1 MATGPRLRLP
11 QADGFVLPDHLEKD
25 LTMSMPFYS
34 LSRGAMLSTLLQ
46 WEANPDYSREAVT
59 LLAGDGGER
68 RVEVGT
74 ILANLVNAAG
84 ATVEA
89 SADAGNTGD
98 GVLTMEASPVTSAV
112 REGVYVVVCI
122 DPAADGG
129 TFDVQDPAG
138 KSVGTATVGAL
149 FGKQVRFTI
158 SDGAA
163 DFVAGDRFEISVAR
177 ASAASN
183 AGKVVAWDPEAS
195 DGSQVI
201 WGIALNEAVAPV
213 GEDLVGGLVGLRRL
227 ALVKERGIA
236 WPDGVSDRQKAL
248 AIEDLEALGVVVRTS

>member
-1 MATGPRLRLP
+1 
-11 QADGFVLPDHLEKD
+11 
-25 LTMSMPFYS
+25 MSMPFYS

-46 WEANPDYSREAVT
+46 WEAEPDFSREAVT
-59 LLAGDGGER
+59 LLAGDGAER

-74 ILANLVNAAG
+74 ILANLVETAG
-84 ATVEA
+84 ATAVVQ
-89 SADAGNTGD
+89 ADAGNTGD
-98 GVLTMEASPVTSAV
+98 GVLAMEASPVTSAV

-138 KSVGTATVGAL
+138 KSVGTATVGSV

-163 DFVAGDRFEISVAR
+163 DFVAGDRFEISVTR
-177 ASAASN
+177 TSAATN
-183 AGKVVAWDPEAS
+183 AGRVVAWDPEAT

-201 WGIALNEAVAPV
+201 WGIALNEAVAPD
-213 GEDLVGGLVGLRRL
+213 GQDLVGGLVGLRRQ

-236 WPDGVSDRQKAL
+236 WPAGVTDRQKAL